1 MCNPFPYMDYI
12 CANTACLVIL
22 LLAPP
27 DAVNILNITTTLV
40 SLNHIR
46 INWTAPASN
55 NAPITSYNVTYCIAD
70 PITMNTIGSEIS
82 AVVTTT
88 SADFAPMTLNRM
100 YRVSFVATNSVG
112 RSPPNYYF
120 MNATTSSECV
130 CGGVRVCDKGMWR

>member
-1 MCNPFPYMDYI
+1 MQSIFLYGLHM
-12 CANTACLVIL
+12 ACLVIL

-70 PITMNTIGSEIS
+70 PITMNTTDSEIS

-88 SADFAPMTLNRM
+88 SVDVAPMTLNRM
-100 YRVSFVATNSVG
+100 YRVSFVATNSAG
-112 RSPPNYYF
+112 RSPPTYYF

-130 CGGVRVCDKGMWR
+130 CGGVRVCDKKNVEMM